1 MGDYISGVHKQPLS
15 NPYSGPT
22 LLIVHATKIIIFIKQ
37 RQKKKENNNKKTHK
51 KTHRFINVKSRRYL
65 NQNRRADHPWA
76 HCPLA

>member
-15 NPYSGPT
+15 NPYSGLT
-22 LLIVHATKIIIFIKQ
+22 LLIVHETKIIIFIKKNTKKTTTKKK
-37 RQKKKENNNKKTHK
+37 QKK
-51 KTHRFINVKSRRYL
+51 HRLINVKSRRYF

>member
-15 NPYSGPT
+15 NPYSGLT
-22 LLIVHATKIIIFIKQ
+22 LLIVHETKIIIFIKKT
-37 RQKKKENNNKKTHK
+37 KKNNNNNNNNKN
-51 KTHRFINVKSRRYL
+51 HRLINVKSKRYL

>member
-15 NPYSGPT
+15 NPYSGLT
-22 LLIVHATKIIIFIKQ
+22 LLIVHETKIIIFIKKKQ
-37 RQKKKENNNKKTHK
+37 QKTTTKKKQKK
-51 KTHRFINVKSRRYL
+51 HRLINVKSRRYF